1 MSYEK
6 QKLSVAQKAASIL
19 ETKVDENTILGVGSG
34 STVNYFIKEIAKFK
48 NNFRACVAA
57 STASAKLLRKE
68 GMEVLSLNFAGT
80 LDFYVDG
87 ADEINSKFQM
97 IKGGG
102 AALTQEKII
111 ASASRFFMCIADE
124 TKRVEVLGDFPLPI
138 EVIPEAR
145 SFVARELVK
154 LGASP
159 VWRDGVT
166 TDNGNIILDCFNFKI
181 LDPLAME
188 QKLNQIAGV
197 VTNGIF
203 AQRSCDQLIV
213 ANKKGQIE
221 VLEA

>member
-6 QKLSVAQKAASIL
+6 QKLSVAQKAVSIL
-19 ETKVDENTILGVGSG
+19 ENKLDENTILGIGSG

-48 NNFRACVAA
+48 QNFRACVAA
-57 STASAKLLRKE
+57 SDASAKLLQE
-68 GMEVLSLNFAGT
+68 NGIEVLSLNFAGE

-87 ADEINSKFQM
+87 ADEINTNFQM

-102 AALTQEKII
+102 AALTREKII
-111 ASASRFFMCIADE
+111 ASASAEFICIADAS
-124 TKRVEVLGDFPLPI
+124 KKVDVLGQFPLPI

-145 SFVARELVK
+145 SYVARELVK

-181 LDPLAME
+181 LDPIAIE

-203 AQRSCDQLIV
+203 ALRPADKLLIS
-213 ANKKGQIE
+213 NKNGE
-221 VLEA
+221 VEIFQH